1 MEQNKAER
9 LNENVTE
16 KMCSSDGN
24 VVGEMCSP
32 ADADTCGDCVPS
44 VKKSPINQ
52 RIAPIWGKKGC
63 VFQFPQKTHAETDL
77 PQG

>member
-1 MEQNKAER
+1 MAVDKFPHTER
-9 LNENVTE
+9 GIRRTFYLLV
-16 KMCSSDGN
+16 
-24 VVGEMCSP
+24 P
-32 ADADTCGDCVPS
+32 CGDGMSS